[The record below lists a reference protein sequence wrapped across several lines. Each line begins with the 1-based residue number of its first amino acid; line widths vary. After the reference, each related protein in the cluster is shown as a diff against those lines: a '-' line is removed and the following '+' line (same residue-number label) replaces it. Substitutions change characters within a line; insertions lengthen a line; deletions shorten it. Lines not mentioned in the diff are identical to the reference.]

1 MQVYKNPARGQRLIS
16 SGLPLAAK
24 AVAAAL
30 LLSGVAV
37 QGAGAQP
44 MGSSAAA
51 AGMTGTVESAGGVE
65 ADGTV
70 DVPGF
75 RLPPSIYASDQAK
88 AAMPRKPTDPEAMM
102 FQALKAGKAGAM
114 RARIGE
120 FMAGTIKHHA
130 DLYPVTMRPAT
141 IAGVP
146 AVYVTPVKPI
156 PAANRSKIL
165 LDLPGGGFV
174 MGAAPGTGMVESI
187 PLAALAQVEI
197 VSITYRQ
204 SPEATFPAASEDV
217 AAVYR
222 ELLKTHRPQDIA
234 IFGCSAGGLL
244 TAEAMAWF
252 QKENLPMP
260 GAIGIFC
267 ASADARFGG
276 DSQAYAR
283 PFQALAPRAGGLSY
297 FHPGDETNPL
307 ASPVLAPE
315 VLKRFPPTLIISS
328 SRAMDMSSA
337 INTHRELVKAG
348 VDADLH
354 IWDGLG
360 HAFFYD
366 IDLPESREAFQ
377 VMANFFEKHLKLQK

>member
-1 MQVYKNPARGQRLIS
+1 MQVYKEPARGPRIFSCNVPQAAR
-16 SGLPLAAK
+16 GL
-24 AVAAAL
+24 AAAL
-30 LLSGVAV
+30 VLSGLAAHGAV
-37 QGAGAQP
+37 AQP
-44 MGSSAAA
+44 AAQPAASAEGGGSI
-51 AGMTGTVESAGGVE
+51 EP
-65 ADGTV
+65 DGTV
-70 DVPGF
+70 NVPAF
-75 RLPPSIYASDQAK
+75 SLPPSIYLSDQAK
-88 AAMPRKPTDPEAMM
+88 AAMPRKPTDPEELM
-102 FQALKAGKAGAM
+102 FKALAAGNAGAM

-130 DLYPVTMRPAT
+130 DLYPVTMRPGT

-146 AVYVTPVKPI
+146 AVYVTPVKPV
-156 PAANRSKIL
+156 PAANRKKIL
-165 LDLPGGGFV
+165 LNLPGGGFV

-217 AAVYR
+217 AKVYR

-244 TAEAMAWF
+244 TAESMAWF

-276 DSQAYAR
+276 DSQAFSR
-283 PFQALAPRAGGLSY
+283 PFQALGPRPGKLSY
-297 FHPGDETNPL
+297 FNPGDATNPL
-307 ASPVLAPE
+307 ASPVLAPD

-328 SRAMDMSSA
+328 TRAMDMSSA
-337 INTHRELVKAG
+337 VNTHRELVKVG

-354 IWDGLG
+354 LWDGLG
-360 HAFFYD
+360 HAFFYN

-377 VMANFFEKHLKLQK
+377 VMADFFEKHLKLQK